1 MRIGCGE
8 GTEIL
13 RVGKWVDQSAIDASR
28 LRDRTIR
35 CSHSLEECAQQL
47 AMLERDSYLK
57 FRRPHD
63 ECLLCGT
70 PLPSVGKHPSLLEVT
85 DRDDVIRRDFCPT
98 CWEKSANPSY
108 FSYWVTKRISAPTSR
123 ERRLAKSER
132 NEALWRLFS
141 ALYASG
147 AEEHRPQLFL
157 LAHLL
162 MRYRILQFKNTSD
175 DGALQFHHS
184 ASGETYRVE
193 DVPLDSTPFHDIM
206 AGIEEQAV
214 AFAPTENPSVNASD
228 EE

>member
-1 MRIGCGE
+1 MPE
-8 GTEIL
+8 P
-13 RVGKWVDQSAIDASR
+13 
-28 LRDRTIR
+28 
-35 CSHSLEECAQQL
+35 
-47 AMLERDSYLK
+47 DSYLK
-57 FRRPHD
+57 FRRPND

-70 PLPSVGKHPSLLEVT
+70 ALPSVGRHPSLLEVT
-85 DRDDVIRRDFCPT
+85 NRDEVIRRDFCPT
-98 CWEKSANPSY
+98 CWEKSANPGY
-108 FSYWVTKRISAPTSR
+108 FGYWVTKRIAAPTQR

-141 ALYASG
+141 ALYTTGS
-147 AEEHRPQLFL
+147 EEHRPQLFL

-162 MRYRILQFKNTSD
+162 MRYRILQFKQTEE
-175 DGALQFHHS
+175 DGALLFHHN

-214 AFAPTENPSVNASD
+214 AFAPPQTPTEQAPA